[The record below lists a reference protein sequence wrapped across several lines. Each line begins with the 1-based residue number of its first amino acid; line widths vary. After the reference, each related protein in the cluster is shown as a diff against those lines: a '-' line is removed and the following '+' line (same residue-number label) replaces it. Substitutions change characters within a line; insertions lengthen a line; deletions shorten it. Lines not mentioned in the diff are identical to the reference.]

1 MRSPAVALPTFV
13 LAAAAAVLPLASGE
27 DLMLAGGGYT
37 AKTNPTA
44 EANLALDASD
54 IKESDDLDEKM
65 KIYSDGQ
72 NTDTSLANLSLKAP
86 ETMAGDELYSIYTH
100 AFNYIG
106 TEKEHEDFDHFDEKD
121 TGVYANTI
129 VNDLFDLDEENI

>member
-1 MRSPAVALPTFV
+1 M
-13 LAAAAAVLPLASGE
+13 LPLASGE

-106 TEKEHEDFDHFDEKD
+106 TEKEHEQKPELAPRRLASPVVPEPRHRLHLSR
-121 TGVYANTI
+121 GGLAI
-129 VNDLFDLDEENI
+129 IIISR